1 MSGSGVFI
9 ERHEFIQAIT
19 PMSKECSGYVILGTK
34 TNDSLVL
41 IAVTIPFGH
50 TLLVEP
56 WAIHGDSTL
65 RGMYSMAMTGNHYAM
80 RTADTVFMKCKNDT
94 KINVKITVSQPVFS
108 PDSSSHG
115 SKLLARAFEISDPEQ
130 NLISPLLYDDLLLTS
145 N

>member
-65 RGMYSMAMTGNHYAM
+65 RGMYSMAMTGNHHAM
-80 RTADTVFMKCKNDT
+80 RTADTVFMKYKNDT
-94 KINVKITVSQPVFS
+94 NINVKITICQQCLY
-108 PDSSSHG
+108 PDCSRHG
-115 SKLLARAFEISDPEQ
+115 SKLLNKAFEISDP
-130 NLISPLLYDDLLLTS
+130 
-145 N
+145 